1 MKKYIEGN
9 VDISNLYL
17 QRIPDFL
24 SDVEISGHFF
34 CNINN
39 LVSLE
44 GLPPIIGGLF
54 NCSHNKR
61 LTSLK
66 GLKSTVI
73 TDGIQCAGC
82 GLKSLEGAPT
92 SIGGGFFAAGNQL
105 KSLELGPTSVV
116 GFYDVNNN
124 PLKTLVGAPTQIGTS
139 EKKGYFMCE
148 RTKIKSLVGAPT
160 VVYGD
165 FSVTENELTSL
176 EGIPKLV
183 TGVFDIS
190 GNKGRTFTRKEIL
203 AVCEVGGK
211 IFR

>member
-1 MKKYIEGN
+1 MRKYIEGN
-9 VDISNLYL
+9 VDISGLYL

-34 CNINN
+34 CSDNF

-54 NCSHNKR
+54 NCSHNKQ

-73 TDGIQCAGC
+73 TDGIQCVGC
-82 GLKSLEGAPT
+82 GLKSLEGSPS
-92 SIGGGFFAAGNQL
+92 SIGGGFFSAGNQL
-105 KSLELGPTSVV
+105 KSLELGPTSVE
-116 GFYDVNNN
+116 GFYDCSNN

-165 FSVTENELTSL
+165 FSCGENELTSL

-183 TGVFDIS
+183 TGMFDIS
-190 GNKGRTFTRKEIL
+190 GNKGKTFTRKEIL